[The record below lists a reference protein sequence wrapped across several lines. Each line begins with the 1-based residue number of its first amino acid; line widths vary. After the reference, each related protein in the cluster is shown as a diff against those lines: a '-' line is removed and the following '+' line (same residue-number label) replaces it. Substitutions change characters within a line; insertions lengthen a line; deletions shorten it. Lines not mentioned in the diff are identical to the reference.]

1 MNGNSYFSA
10 QVFDIRMRMI
20 AVIPFQYG
28 DNSHAE
34 DTIVKLVMAINHMDG
49 NKHDARRKI
58 YFDRNDTTKRDCKA
72 LGEATMEEE

>member
-28 DNSHAE
+28 DKSHAE
-34 DTIVKLVMAINHMDG
+34 DTIVNTVWSINKIYEH
-49 NKHDARRKI
+49 NHDTRRRI
-58 YFDRNDTTKRDCKA
+58 YFDRNDATKRDCKA
-72 LGEATMEEE
+72 LGEATMEDE